1 MKQNDSNNEEL
12 DLKKEYA
19 KSWEKDSI
27 IMNSNKLY
35 DWMSSNIENY
45 KNILEIG
52 CGAGYSTLNLLRK
65 GHNVTCIEF
74 NKNFIDKTKRL
85 LNENGYRNIEILN
98 EQISE
103 VNCVD
108 IVKKIKSKVDLVIC
122 WNRGGIASLS
132 NKERGNKLEELL
144 RNGYSQDINLII
156 DPINTFAIYYAED
169 LIRSALKI
177 GEVLKIDAHIID
189 RADIQSKTL
198 DEYLNIKE
206 YGYNKFIYNKIEG
219 MSNEK
224 TMGISTEMFFES
236 YLLLR

>member
-1 MKQNDSNNEEL
+1 MKQNNSNNEEL

-19 KSWEKDSI
+19 KLWEKDSI

-74 NKNFIDKTKRL
+74 NKNFIDMTKKL
-85 LNENGYRNIEILN
+85 LNENGYRDVEILN

-108 IVKKIKSKVDLVIC
+108 MVKKIKSKIDLIIC
-122 WNRGGIASLS
+122 WNPGGIAALS
-132 NKERGNKLEELL
+132 KEESQNKINELFW
-144 RNGYSQDINLII
+144 NGYYEE
-156 DPINTFAIYYAED
+156 PIKHFSAHYAED

-177 GEVLKIDAHIID
+177 GQMLNIDVHIID
-189 RADIQSKTL
+189 RRPTKGETLSDYTDIE
-198 DEYLNIKE
+198 EYEFNNIIFNE
-206 YGYNKFIYNKIEG
+206 IEG
-219 MSNEK
+219 MANEN
-224 TMGISTEMFFES
+224 TMGESTKIFYKS
-236 YLLLR
+236 NLLLR

>member
-74 NKNFIDKTKRL
+74 NI
-85 LNENGYRNIEILN
+85 
-98 EQISE
+98 
-103 VNCVD
+103 
-108 IVKKIKSKVDLVIC
+108 
-122 WNRGGIASLS
+122 W
-132 NKERGNKLEELL
+132 
-144 RNGYSQDINLII
+144 
-156 DPINTFAIYYAED
+156 
-169 LIRSALKI
+169 
-177 GEVLKIDAHIID
+177 
-189 RADIQSKTL
+189 
-198 DEYLNIKE
+198 
-206 YGYNKFIYNKIEG
+206 
-219 MSNEK
+219 
-224 TMGISTEMFFES
+224 
-236 YLLLR
+236 